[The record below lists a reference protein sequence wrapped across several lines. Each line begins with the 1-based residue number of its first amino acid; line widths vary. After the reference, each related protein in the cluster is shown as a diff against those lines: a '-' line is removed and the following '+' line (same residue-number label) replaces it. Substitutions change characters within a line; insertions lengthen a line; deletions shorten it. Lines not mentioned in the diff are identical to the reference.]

1 MLCDRCAVV
10 DSASR
15 VNPCRLDTLPGCA
28 LVIGGYPRFAYN
40 AAGGMALGSAGVP
53 GVSDPQLIRFPPDR
67 VSIPALCTSTT
78 RFLGLPLPPG
88 LRIGIEPEQLEGV
101 LDRSSGSVQLQFAA
115 RFCFE
120 LHLAGARRY
129 RAPDLL
135 VSTTLTT
142 GTIESRRHRCEGRA
156 LNAEQRGCL
165 VGVAMIQPS
174 GEAWLDR
181 FLGLPDEAL
190 AVLECRLSLEE

>member
-1 MLCDRCAVV
+1 
-10 DSASR
+10 
-15 VNPCRLDTLPGCA
+15 VNGWRLDTLPGCA
-28 LVIGGYPRFAYN
+28 LVIGRYPRFAYN
-40 AAGGMALGSAGVP
+40 AAGGMARGTGAPGS
-53 GVSDPQLIRFPPDR
+53 SDQQRINFFPPNR

-88 LRIGIEPEQLEGV
+88 LRIGIEAEKLEGV

-190 AVLECRLSLEE
+190 AVLECRLSLKE